1 MTRPARR
8 QALPA
13 TPGERASDDDERMAS
28 GRGRGPRS
36 MGLLVC
42 LGIAA
47 LIGILGFLA
56 LGIWQVQR
64 LGWKQALI
72 ARVES
77 RIHAQPVPAPGP
89 AGWAASAADEYRR
102 VRLSGSFQQDRATF
116 VQAVTERGGGYW
128 QMTPLR
134 SDAGFTVLVNRGFV
148 TPDQRSQLSGPASAL
163 NGQVPVAQVRV
174 TGLLRLSEPGG
185 GFLRHNDP
193 AADRWYSR
201 DVAAIAAAR
210 GLGERSLGEVA
221 PYFVDADATPDP
233 AGFPVGGLT
242 VLRFANNHLVY
253 ALTWFALALMLA
265 AAAAFVIRGEC
276 RLRRAVENE
285 H

>member
-1 MTRPARR
+1 V
-8 QALPA
+8 PA
-13 TPGERASDDDERMAS
+13 TPDKRARDDGEAAAS
-28 GRGRGPRS
+28 GRSREPRS
-36 MGLLVC
+36 VRLVVC
-42 LGIAA
+42 LGSVA
-47 LIGILGFLA
+47 LIGVLGFLA

-77 RIHAQPVPAPGP
+77 RIHAEPVPAPGP
-89 AGWAASAADEYRR
+89 ANWAAVAADEYRR
-102 VRLSGSFQQDRATF
+102 VQVSGLFLQGRATF

-128 QMTPLR
+128 LITPLR

-148 TPDQRSQLSGPASAL
+148 TPEQRSQLSGPVSAS
-163 NGQVPVAQVRV
+163 NGQAPAAQITV

-185 GFLRHNDP
+185 GFLRHNAP

-210 GLGERSLGEVA
+210 GLGERGLGEVA
-221 PYFVDADATPDP
+221 PYFIDSDAMQGP

-265 AAAAFVIRGEC
+265 AAAVFVIRGEY
-276 RLRRAVENE
+276 RLRSAVENE

>member
-1 MTRPARR
+1 
-8 QALPA
+8 
-13 TPGERASDDDERMAS
+13 
-28 GRGRGPRS
+28 
-36 MGLLVC
+36 MGLLVL
-42 LGIAA
+42 LGSVA
-47 LIGILGFLA
+47 LIGVLGFLA

-64 LGWKQALI
+64 LGWKEALI

-77 RIHAQPVPAPGP
+77 RIHAEPVPAPGP
-89 AGWAASAADEYRR
+89 ANWAAVADDEYRR
-102 VRLSGSFQQDRATF
+102 VQVSGFFQQDRAAF

-128 QMTPLR
+128 LMTPLR
-134 SDAGFTVLVNRGFV
+134 TGAGFTVLVNRGFV
-148 TPDQRSQLSGPASAL
+148 TPEQRNQLSAPASASG
-163 NGQVPVAQVRV
+163 GQAPDAQVTVR
-174 TGLLRLSEPGG
+174 GLLRLSEPGG

-201 DVAAIAAAR
+201 DVAAIAAVR
-210 GLGERSLGEVA
+210 GLGEVA
-221 PYFVDADATPDP
+221 PYFIDADAAQGP

-253 ALTWFALALMLA
+253 ALTWFTLALMLA
-265 AAAAFVIRGEC
+265 AAAAFVIRGEY